1 MKRLVIA
8 STNPNKLVEF
18 RSALVSLAGFEII
31 SQPAEVPAIEETGAT
46 FMENAVLKA
55 VHASRFV
62 DDPVLGDDSGLCI
75 DALDGRPGLFS
86 HRYAET
92 ADTRIRRVLREMVG
106 IPIEKRSAA
115 FVCALALALKGRLI
129 WTGEGSVSGRIH
141 DAPQGTNGF
150 GYDPIF
156 FLPEFGRTMAELTSE
171 EKNQTSHR
179 GRAVQRFLEHVVRSG
194 DPDL

>member
-8 STNPNKLVEF
+8 STNPNKIFEF
-18 RSALVSLAGFEII
+18 RSALVSLPGVEIVA
-31 SQPAEVPAIEETGAT
+31 QPPEVPSIEETGTT

-62 DDPVLGDDSGLCI
+62 DDPVLGDDSGLCV
-75 DALDGRPGLFS
+75 DALGGRPGLFS
-86 HRYAET
+86 HRYAESEE
-92 ADTRIRRVLREMVG
+92 ARIGRVLREMIG
-106 IPIEKRSAA
+106 IPIEKRDAA
-115 FVCALALALKGRLI
+115 FVCALALALKGRVI
-129 WTGEGSVSGRIH
+129 WTGEGRVPGRIH

-156 FLPEFGRTMAELTSE
+156 FVPEFDRTMAELTSE

-179 GRAVQRFLEHVVRSG
+179 GRAVQLFLEHVGRSG
-194 DPDL
+194 GPDL